1 MPEQLRRYLP
11 LACGRIADPVFRDRL
26 IRYEQNGHAQRLTQK
41 RVIEELEARAPGFAS
56 SAVKLSGALHAQ
68 DGDELLIAA
77 MGVRGL
83 GWDGDGFG
91 SAELEA
97 TRRWLR
103 QKALTIAGGTKEIQ
117 LNIIAKRVLGL
128 PD

>member
-1 MPEQLRRYLP
+1 MPEKVARYVPRRNGKLS
-11 LACGRIADPVFRDRL
+11 DPDIRDRL
-26 IRYEQNGHAQRLTQK
+26 IRHEQNGLAQQLTRQ
-41 RVIEELEARAPGFAS
+41 RVIEEMRARAPGFAS

-68 DGDELLIAA
+68 DGHELLIAA
-77 MGVRGL
+77 MGSRGI
-83 GWDGDGFG
+83 GWAGESFEA
-91 SAELEA
+91 AETEA
-97 TRRWLR
+97 TREWLR